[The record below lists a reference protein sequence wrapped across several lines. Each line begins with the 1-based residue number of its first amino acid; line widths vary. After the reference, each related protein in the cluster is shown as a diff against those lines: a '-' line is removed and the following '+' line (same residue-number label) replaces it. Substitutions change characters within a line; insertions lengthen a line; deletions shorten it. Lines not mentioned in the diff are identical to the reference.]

1 MESAAEADSIFSRL
15 MGDDVEPRRQF
26 IEKNA
31 RYVRNLDV

>member
-1 MESAAEADSIFSRL
+1 ML

-31 RYVRNLDV
+31 TYANIDA